1 MHVRIRFSFMTW
13 IFFASCRLRWEK
25 IRSSLEHG
33 VSSGYAGGGMHAT
46 VTHGAC
52 ICFVQ
57 SPFAIF
63 ETCVLFTLPHHHAS
77 VKPFILVLF
86 MHS

>member
-1 MHVRIRFSFMTW
+1 
-13 IFFASCRLRWEK
+13 
-25 IRSSLEHG
+25 
-33 VSSGYAGGGMHAT
+33 MHAT

-57 SPFAIF
+57 SPLQSLNPVF
-63 ETCVLFTLPHHHAS
+63 LFTLPHHHAS
-77 VKPFILVLF
+77 VQLFIPVLF